1 MIRRFFRRAR
11 WDDERRRELQSYLD
25 LETDENIARGMPVD
39 AARAAAYRKLGNP
52 TLIREDVFRMNTVA
66 IVDTIWQDL
75 RYGLRT
81 LRGSPIFTAAA
92 IVSLTLGIGANTAIF
107 QLLDAVRLRPLPVAR
122 AQDLVEVRVTNAPD
136 GRTGQFVGSRP
147 MQTYPLWERIRQT
160 GALEA
165 PFAWSA
171 TTFDL
176 SHGGESRFVQGLWAS
191 GGLFAALEIAPVAGR
206 LLTAADDTAACDSRA
221 VVLSES
227 FWRREYG
234 GAPGAVGQ
242 TIRIDGEPFQIVG
255 VSDAKFFGLEV
266 GRRFDVA
273 APLCAR
279 AIVSPG
285 SAPLT
290 RRDFWWLSVMGRPRT
305 AIDQAT
311 AQLTAAAPAIFAETV
326 PERFTAGDTASYRA
340 FTLSAF
346 PAGTGVSSLRLDYEQ
361 PLWVLLAIAGFVLL
375 IASGN
380 LANLLL
386 ARANAREREM
396 AVRLAMGASRGRLV
410 HQLLVESML
419 LSLAGAILGV
429 AVAMWL
435 SRILVT
441 RLSTEINPSFL
452 DLSFD
457 WRVLG
462 FTIGL
467 AILTAIV
474 FGLAPAV
481 RATRTPP
488 GGVMKLG
495 TRGLGSGVVRSRARR
510 ALTVGQIAL
519 SFVLVTSA
527 VMFARTLGNLADLH
541 PGFDDNGVLVT
552 NIDLR
557 RAGIPE
563 DQLAEARMRLVDR
576 VRALPAVEAA
586 SSTIIV
592 PLSGAGWNQ
601 TAIVDGEQKEG
612 HPNLNRVSASFFSL
626 MRVPILA
633 GRGFSAED
641 TVSAPLVAI
650 VSQSFAEKYFGNP
663 APLGRSFQFDLGDRR
678 ETYRVIGVA
687 GETKYSD
694 LREPFGP
701 IAYFP
706 DTQETDPRPS
716 IALLVR
722 GRSDQG
728 LRSALASA
736 VAELHPGALVSFRD
750 LSVLIDQSLV
760 RERLMAT
767 LSGFFGIIAAL
778 LAAVGLYGVMS
789 YLVARRRSEFGIR
802 LALGARRGTVL
813 WMVLRESGALVAVG
827 VTLGLALALAAG
839 RTAEALLFGLGSR
852 DVATFAL
859 AAGVVIVSAVTASA
873 LPASRAAMVSPTT
886 ALRQD

>member
-1 MIRRFFRRAR
+1 
-11 WDDERRRELQSYLD
+11 
-25 LETDENIARGMPVD
+25 
-39 AARAAAYRKLGNP
+39 
-52 TLIREDVFRMNTVA
+52 
-66 IVDTIWQDL
+66 
-75 RYGLRT
+75 
-81 LRGSPIFTAAA
+81 
-92 IVSLTLGIGANTAIF
+92 
-107 QLLDAVRLRPLPVAR
+107 
-122 AQDLVEVRVTNAPD
+122 
-136 GRTGQFVGSRP
+136 
-147 MQTYPLWERIRQT
+147 
-160 GALEA
+160 
-165 PFAWSA
+165 
-171 TTFDL
+171 
-176 SHGGESRFVQGLWAS
+176 
-191 GGLFAALEIAPVAGR
+191 
-206 LLTAADDTAACDSRA
+206 
-221 VVLSES
+221 
-227 FWRREYG
+227 
-234 GAPGAVGQ
+234 
-242 TIRIDGEPFQIVG
+242 
-255 VSDAKFFGLEV
+255 
-266 GRRFDVA
+266 
-273 APLCAR
+273 
-279 AIVSPG
+279 
-285 SAPLT
+285 
-290 RRDFWWLSVMGRPRT
+290 
-305 AIDQAT
+305 
-311 AQLTAAAPAIFAETV
+311 
-326 PERFTAGDTASYRA
+326 
-340 FTLSAF
+340 
-346 PAGTGVSSLRLDYEQ
+346 
-361 PLWVLLAIAGFVLL
+361 
-375 IASGN
+375 
-380 LANLLL
+380 
-386 ARANAREREM
+386 
-396 AVRLAMGASRGRLV
+396 V

-419 LSLAGAILGV
+419 LSLAGATLGV
-429 AVAMWL
+429 GVARWL
-435 SRILVT
+435 SRVLVT
-441 RLSTEINPSFL
+441 RLSTDINPSFL
-452 DLSFD
+452 DLLLD

-495 TRGLGSGVVRSRARR
+495 TRGPGGGAVRSRARR

-541 PGFDDNGVLVT
+541 PGFDDNGVLVA

-576 VRALPAVEAA
+576 VRALPGVDAA

-641 TVSAPLVAI
+641 TVSAPAVAI

-663 APLGRSFQFDLGDRR
+663 APLGRTFQFDLGDRR
-678 ETYRVIGVA
+678 ETYRVIGIS

-716 IALLVR
+716 MTILVR
-722 GRSDQG
+722 GRSDHG
-728 LRSALASA
+728 LRPALAA
-736 VAELHPGALVSFRD
+736 TVAELHRGALVSFRD

-760 RERLMAT
+760 RERMMAT

-827 VTLGLALALAAG
+827 VALGLALALAAG